1 MIFNLISYFF
11 HIGKPA
17 IIFYE
22 NINFIAFFAVMFSFD
37 GNVSEG
43 VSQNKSTRLLTK
55 ASEGTIHSSE

>member
-1 MIFNLISYFF
+1 M
-11 HIGKPA
+11 GRPA